1 LSKYLQYPPLPKKR
15 MLLRKPGLVLL
26 VFAFISC
33 KHKDVPT
40 LKVAIKRNISLI
52 SGAAKDELRSPKIV
66 AITVNNQPV
75 VAVAGKPIVTVDL
88 SHGGVPFFTHYG
100 TEQGLPINNIIC
112 STVDSRGNIWLGT
125 GGGGASRFDGKNF
138 ANFTTAQGLAA
149 NVVFAIR
156 EDRAGNIWFGT
167 TAGVSKFDGKKFS
180 NYTTEQGLAGNFVS
194 CILLDKT
201 GLLWFGTH
209 ENGVSLFDGK
219 HFKNYNKA
227 NGLAANYVRCLL
239 QDRHGK
245 IWLGTDGGGLC
256 VYDGLHFINYNAA
269 NGLAGQMVNCLA
281 EDISGKIWTGTDAGA
296 SAFYD
301 GHFTNYLRKQ
311 GLPDDAVYAIAAD
324 QRGRLWFGT
333 GTQGLSKFDGKSFTN
348 YQNKEALPAG
358 KINSLLLDRDGNF
371 WFTSQ
376 GGGLNKLAR
385 PGLTYYTTAQG
396 LTGNLV
402 FYITQDRSGSLW
414 FGTYEGGVSKFDGK
428 SFTNYTAA
436 QSLGDNIIWSI
447 LCDRDG
453 NIWFG
458 TDRAGVTKFNGKTF
472 THYTTAQGLPSNS
485 VITIMQDRDGN
496 LWFGTRGAGLCRF
509 DGHRFTTFTT
519 AQGLPGNNIQRI
531 VQDSTGD
538 IWLATHDNGISRFD
552 GRSFKNYST
561 QQGMMSNNVGS
572 MAMDK
577 SGHIWAGTSQGLS
590 EFDGKKF
597 TNYTTV
603 EGLADN
609 YITEIAQDAG
619 GDAMWVGTNKGLSL
633 LHKKPAGANT
643 PAGVF
648 ENFNQSTG
656 YPFEDVST
664 SGLFADKAG
673 VIWMGSGSGKLIRFD
688 PASAGLQKRSR
699 LPVLQLQAIR
709 INNQLICWNG
719 LLRNKTAAAKPDS
732 LTLLNEQVS
741 TFGKKL
747 APRIAATLNKQFA
760 RIELESVGRFYPIP
774 AGLVLPFDDNT
785 VSFDFA
791 AISPSL
797 GGLIKY
803 QYELDGYSKTWS
815 PLNNGTT
822 ATFGNLGSGTY
833 CFRVKALSPGGVW
846 SHVTYSFRVLPP
858 WWLTWWMELVYGL
871 AGAGILYGFYRN
883 RIGVLERRQAVQ
895 LRLMVATQEDERRRI
910 SRELH
915 DEVGIKLSAL
925 KLFLSS
931 LYEKTS
937 RSGQEDISQLAQNS
951 EELIGEVMQDVR
963 QLLHDLSP
971 RVLEEFGYIT
981 AVEGLVSKINGAQK
995 VTFKLNVFGLEKR
1008 FDKDHELALYRMTQE
1023 LINNILKHA
1032 EAKQVFLEVGRRDG
1046 QLILMIEDDGKG
1058 FEASGQKEGF
1068 GLHNLAAR
1076 TKLLSGDLHIDS
1088 SPGKG
1093 TTILIKIPYNPK

>member
-1 LSKYLQYPPLPKKR
+1 MSKYIQCPCLPEKR
-15 MLLRKPGLVLL
+15 MLLRNLGLLLL
-26 VFAFISC
+26 VFAFMSC
-33 KHKDVPT
+33 KHEGTPASKIAA
-40 LKVAIKRNISLI
+40 KHSKSLI
-52 SGAAKDELRSPKIV
+52 PGATKAGLGPPKSV
-66 AITVNNQPV
+66 AITANNLPV
-75 VAVAGKPIVTVDL
+75 VSVAGRPLVISDL

-112 STVDSRGNIWLGT
+112 STIDRMGNLWLGT
-125 GGGGASRFDGKNF
+125 GGGGASRFNGKNF
-138 ANFTTAQGLAA
+138 TNFTTAQGLAA

-180 NYTTEQGLAGNFVS
+180 NYTAERGLAGNFVS

-201 GLLWFGTH
+201 GALWFGTH
-209 ENGVSLFDGK
+209 ENGVSRFDGK
-219 HFKNYNKA
+219 HFTNYNKA
-227 NGLAANYVRCLL
+227 NGLSANYVRCLL

-245 IWLGTDGGGLC
+245 VWLGMDGGSLC
-256 VYDGLHFINYNAA
+256 VYDGVHFVNYNAA
-269 NGLAGQMVNCLA
+269 NGLAGQTVNCLT
-281 EDISGKIWTGTDAGA
+281 EDTSGTIWAGTDAGA
-296 SAFYD
+296 SAYNN

-311 GLPDDAVYAIAAD
+311 GLPDDAVYSIAED
-324 QRGRLWFGT
+324 QAGKLWFGT
-333 GTQGLSKFDGKSFTN
+333 GTKGLSKFDGYKFTN
-348 YQNKEALPAG
+348 YQGKESLPSG

-376 GGGLNKLAR
+376 GGGLNKLER

-402 FYITQDRSGSLW
+402 FFITQDRPGNLW

-436 QSLGDNIIWSI
+436 QGLGDNIIWSI

-453 NIWFG
+453 NTWFG
-458 TDRAGVTKFNGKTF
+458 TDLAGVTEFNGKTF

-485 VITIMQDRDGN
+485 VITITQDRDGN
-496 LWFGTRGAGLCRF
+496 LWFGTRGDGVCRF

-531 VQDSTGD
+531 VQDRTGD

-561 QQGMMSNNVGS
+561 QQGMVSNNVGS

-577 SGHIWAGTSQGLS
+577 NGHIWASTSQGLS

-597 TNYTTV
+597 TNYTTL

-609 YITEIAQDAG
+609 YITEIAQGPG
-619 GDAMWVGTNKGLSL
+619 GDAMWFGTNKGLSML
-633 LHKKPAGANT
+633 LNKPANLNGPT
-643 PAGVF
+643 RVF

-673 VIWMGSGSGKLIRFD
+673 NIWMGSGSGKLIRFD
-688 PASAGLQKRSR
+688 PAVAGGQKRPP
-699 LPVLQLQAIR
+699 LPALQLQTIR

-719 LLRNKTAAAKPDS
+719 LLRNKTADGKADS

-747 APRIAATLNKQFA
+747 SPRITASLNKQFG

-797 GGLIKY
+797 GSLIKY
-803 QYELDGYSKTWS
+803 QYELDGYSNSWS
-815 PLNNGTT
+815 PLNNNTT

-833 CFRVKALSPGGVW
+833 TFRVKALVPWGVW
-846 SHVTYSFRVLPP
+846 SRVAYSFRVLPP
-858 WWLTWWMELVYGL
+858 WWLTWWMEFIYLL
-871 AGAGILYGFYRN
+871 AGAGVLYSLYRN

-895 LRLMVATQEDERRRI
+895 LRLLVATQEDERRRI

-925 KLFLSS
+925 KLFLSA
-931 LYEKTS
+931 LYEKTF
-937 RSGQEDISQLAQNS
+937 RAGQEDIRQLAQNS
-951 EELIGEVMQDVR
+951 EDLIGEVMQDVR

-971 RVLEEFGYIT
+971 RVLEEFGYLT
-981 AVEGLVSKINGAQK
+981 AVEGLLGKINKAQK
-995 VTFKLNVFGLEKR
+995 VAFKLNVFGLEKR
-1008 FDKDHELALYRMTQE
+1008 LKKDHELALYRMTQE
-1023 LINNILKHA
+1023 LINNVLKHA
-1032 EAKQVFLEVGRRDG
+1032 NARQVFLEIGRRDG

-1058 FEASGQKEGF
+1058 FDTSGQKEGF
-1068 GLHNLAAR
+1068 GLHNLATR
-1076 TKLLSGDLHIDS
+1076 TKLLRGDLHIDS

-1093 TTILIKIPYNPK
+1093 TTILIKIPYNPE